1 MFTFQATKASTK
13 PGQPTVNEIISNG
26 RRKLHYLF
34 PDQTELVE
42 ERDVTNNE
50 LLLRKWKRPK
60 ELGQSMWEYE
70 VGDEGKNFDP
80 ETDLMQANSSNPVFI
95 RKDTNDR
102 FEWRIRNLPYPKDNY
117 IIEVDH
123 QKQQIVLKTVNKKY
137 YKRIDIPDL
146 RRVGLEMDEAAIA
159 WRYTNNTV
167 IISYDKPVEVKQRDQ
182 EMLALAAQAAVNP
195 NRAPAA

>member
-1 MFTFQATKASTK
+1 M
-13 PGQPTVNEIISNG
+13 
-26 RRKLHYLF
+26 HYLF

-42 ERDVTNNE
+42 ERDQNTNE

-60 ELGQSMWEYE
+60 ELGQASWEFE
-70 VGDEGKNFDP
+70 IGEESRRFDP
-80 ETDLMQANSSNPVFI
+80 EQDLMQASSANPIFI
-95 RKDTNDR
+95 RKDTTER

-146 RRVGLEMDEAAIA
+146 RRVGMQLDEAAIA
-159 WRYTNNTV
+159 WRYANNTV
-167 IISYDKPVEVKQRDQ
+167 IISYDKPQEVKAKDA
-182 EMLALAAQAAVNP
+182 EMLRLAAKAS
-195 NRAPAA
+195 

>member
-1 MFTFQATKASTK
+1 
-13 PGQPTVNEIISNG
+13 
-26 RRKLHYLF
+26 
-34 PDQTELVE
+34 
-42 ERDVTNNE
+42 
-50 LLLRKWKRPK
+50 
-60 ELGQSMWEYE
+60 MWEYE

-137 YKRIDIPDL
+137 YKRIEIPDL
-146 RRVGLEMDEAAIA
+146 RRVGLEIDEAAIA

-167 IISYDKPVEVKQRDQ
+167 IIGYDKPNEVKQRDH